1 MPRRLDA
8 QLAIVLAVCGAVFFL
23 NLGGPSL
30 WDRDEPRNSG
40 CAAEMLAR
48 GDWIVPIFNAELR
61 GQKPVLTYWLIMSAQ
76 RLFGTTEFAARFW
89 SAALAT
95 GTVLWTLAIAR
106 RLLGST
112 RALIASVALATFVM
126 FDVAARAATPD
137 SLLVFCFATALG
149 LWTVGTFAPNVDD
162 RVRTWGEPGLR
173 HPGEWFPRHLG
184 LTLPI
189 YAALGAGLLAKGPVG
204 YLLPIAVIGMF
215 VLLGRLPAFA
225 EESPALGSLTRRLAR
240 LARPWHPRHFLS
252 TVWAMRPLSGT
263 FVALLIAAPWFVLVG
278 LRTEGDF
285 LEAFFVRE
293 HVGRATTAMESHGG
307 GIWYY
312 PLALLVGTFP
322 WSVLA
327 IPMGLAIDRALS
339 RSRGERP
346 LALVLGIAW
355 VAIVVIAFTMA
366 STKLPSYIT
375 PCHPAAALLVAW
387 YIGEIV
393 VGRETAAR
401 WQRVAAT
408 VLGIVGAALL
418 IGVPIAAAKFEPTL
432 VGLGAIGLIP
442 LVGAV
447 AWYLMLRRER
457 VAMAPYCLGGT
468 ALLWSIAVF
477 AIAPSFVSR
486 LQRADDLLGVLAE
499 RPGARVAS
507 YGKLESTW
515 VYYAGHPIWELAAD
529 DVGAPTLDRERPWH
543 PKPRPSLS
551 AFLEASDEP
560 YVVTTADRVAEI
572 ESAASGRLVEIARV
586 DALLDDQPIVLLGP
600 PTVDRT
606 AWDPGSWR

>member
-40 CAAEMLAR
+40 CAAEMLLR
-48 GDWIVPIFNAELR
+48 GDWVVPIFNDELR

-76 RLFGTTEFAARFW
+76 RLFGTNEFAARFW

-95 GTVLWTLAIAR
+95 GTVLWTLLIAR
-106 RLLGST
+106 RLLGAT
-112 RALIASVALATFVM
+112 RAPIAAVALATFVM

-137 SLLVFCFATALG
+137 SVLVFCFASALG
-149 LWTVGTFAPNVDD
+149 LWTIGTFAPNVDD
-162 RVRTWGEPGLR
+162 RVRTWSEPGLR

-215 VLLGRLPAFA
+215 VLLGRLPATT
-225 EESPALGSLTRRLAR
+225 EDSPQFGSLIRRLKR
-240 LARPWHPRHFLS
+240 LARPWHPRHFVS
-252 TVWAMRPLSGT
+252 TVWTMRPLSGT
-263 FVALLIAAPWFVLVG
+263 FVALLIAAPWYLLVG

-312 PLALLVGTFP
+312 PLALLIGTFP

-327 IPMGLAIDRALS
+327 IPMGLSIDRTLS
-339 RSRGERP
+339 RDRGERP
-346 LALVLGIAW
+346 LALVLGLAW
-355 VAIVVIAFTMA
+355 VAIVVVAFTMA

-387 YIGEIV
+387 YVGEIV
-393 VGRETAAR
+393 VGRELAPHWHRLAA
-401 WQRVAAT
+401 A
-408 VLGIVGAALL
+408 VLGLVGVALL
-418 IGVPIAAAKFEPTL
+418 IGVPIAAMKFEPSL

-442 LVGAV
+442 LGGAI
-447 AWYLMLRRER
+447 AWQSAIRRDR
-457 VAMAPYCLGGT
+457 SVLAPYCLGGT
-468 ALLWSIAVF
+468 AIVWSIAVF

-486 LQRADDLLGVLAE
+486 LQRADDLLGVLAD
-499 RPGARVAS
+499 RPQARVAS

-515 VYYAGHPIWELAAD
+515 VYYAGHPIWELAAG
-529 DVGAPTLDRERPWH
+529 DVGAASLDRPRAWH
-543 PKPRPSLS
+543 PKPRPTLQ
-551 AFLEASDEP
+551 AFLAVSEEP
-560 YVVTTADRVAEI
+560 YVVTTADRVAEL
-572 ESAASGRLVEIARV
+572 ESAAAGRLVEIARV
-586 DALLDDQPIVLLGP
+586 EALLDDQPIVLLGP

-606 AWDPGSWR
+606 AWDEGMWR